1 MNTDKKDIENLE
13 KALLFS
19 ARESKK
25 FPVSDSWQSDVMRN
39 IRLIGPLEEKED
51 TLEPLGEWAWK
62 YIFPACAAIFI
73 FTIAAME
80 NRDIPSDYAIASMYG
95 NIEKSQAIEE
105 YLEI

>member
-19 ARESKK
+19 IRKSRE
-25 FPVSDSWQSDVMRN
+25 FPASDNWQSNVMRD

-51 TLEPLGEWAWK
+51 ILELLGDWAWK
-62 YIFPACAAIFI
+62 YIFPVCAAIFI
-73 FTIAAME
+73 FTMTAME

-95 NIEKSQAIEE
+95 NTEKSQAIEE